1 MQKIMHAMLRATVA
15 TDQSGS
21 HCEWDWVESSEAE
34 HGREWNGDVKGY
46 ADNLE
51 LPDGVE
57 IDGEYSGSIH
67 NLPEGA
73 VVLTHNG
80 KPITICWA
88 ENPIKEMRERQR
100 LTQEQMSKA
109 LGIGLRQYQ
118 RIEAGVQPLDKISFA
133 SGLKLAEIFDVEPE
147 ELLKCQ

>member
-1 MQKIMHAMLRATVA
+1 MQKIMYAMLRATGT

-21 HCEWDWVESSEAE
+21 PCEWDWIESSEVE
-34 HGREWNGDVKGY
+34 FGREWNGDVSGY
-46 ADNLE
+46 VGNLD

-57 IDGEYSGSIH
+57 IGGEYSGSIH
-67 NLPEGA
+67 NLPDGA
-73 VVLTHNG
+73 TILARG
-80 KPITICWA
+80 GRPIAIYWS

-100 LTQEQMSKA
+100 LTQGQVSKA
-109 LGIGLRQYQ
+109 LKIGLRQYQ

-133 SGLKLAEIFDVEPE
+133 AGLKLAEIFDVEPE